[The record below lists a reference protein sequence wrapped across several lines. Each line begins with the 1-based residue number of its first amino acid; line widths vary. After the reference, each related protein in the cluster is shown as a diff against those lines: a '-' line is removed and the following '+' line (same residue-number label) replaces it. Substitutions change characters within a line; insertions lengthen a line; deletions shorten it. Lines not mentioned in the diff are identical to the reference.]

1 MTAAE
6 IKQIAG
12 EGISCELNLV
22 DWESTLDFLCGEHD
36 LSAED
41 REKVSKKLH
50 TIVHN
55 LIVKL

>member
-6 IKQIAG
+6 IKEIAG
-12 EGISCELNLV
+12 EGISCELGLV
-22 DWESTLDFLCGEHD
+22 DWESTLDHLTGEHD
-36 LSAED
+36 LSDED

-50 TIVHN
+50 AMVHD